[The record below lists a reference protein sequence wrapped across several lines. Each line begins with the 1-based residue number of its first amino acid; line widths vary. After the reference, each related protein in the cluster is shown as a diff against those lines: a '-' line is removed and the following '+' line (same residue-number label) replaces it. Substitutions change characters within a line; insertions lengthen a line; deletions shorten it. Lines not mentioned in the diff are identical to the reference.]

1 MPYRPKTSR
10 LWHYDFQIRG
20 RRFCGS
26 CGTTDFEEAKAVEAA
41 ARVRART
48 APEVT
53 GRFTLSE
60 ALGTYFTDVAQGQSS
75 AATTLSQCRA
85 ILAVLDGAR
94 PMDSLTNADLM
105 RFVAT
110 RRAQVS
116 DATVNRHLQ
125 ALGRALRHMARIHG
139 ATMPPIDIRS
149 LQRAEPE
156 ERVRE
161 LTTADQERLFQHLRL
176 DLHPMVKFALMTGA
190 RLSTIIGLRWSD
202 IDDGNGRVTFRIKQ
216 SRTMRF
222 PLSPE
227 IRALLSA
234 LPRADAPDDRP
245 FVFTY
250 QDHSSKALTRRAI
263 RQNSH
268 IFDDFRAALTAAGI
282 DDFRFH
288 DLRHTFATRLLRR
301 TGNIKLV
308 SRLLGHTKVETTSR
322 YAHVLDGDLAAA
334 LDGFSVL
341 TNSEPRRNSRSRK
354 NKQANS

>member
-1 MPYRPKTSR
+1 MPYRPKGSR
-10 LWHYDFQIRG
+10 HWHYDFQIRG
-20 RRFCGS
+20 RRFHGS
-26 CGTTDFEEAKAVEAA
+26 CGTQVYEEAKAIEAA
-41 ARVRART
+41 ARVRARS

-75 AATTLSQCRA
+75 AATTLSQFKA
-85 ILAVLDGAR
+85 ILAVIDGAR

-105 RFVAT
+105 RLVAT

-125 ALGRALRHMARIHG
+125 ALGRALRHMTRIHG
-139 ATMPPIDIRS
+139 ATMPAIDIRA

-161 LTTADQERLFQHLRL
+161 MTIAEQERLFQHLRP

-202 IDDGNGRVTFRIKQ
+202 IDFGNERLTFRLKQ
-216 SRTMRF
+216 DRTMRF

-227 IRALLSA
+227 IKALLSA
-234 LPRADAPDDRP
+234 LPRADLAEDRP

-250 QDHSSKALTRRAI
+250 QDHSSKAKTRQRI

-268 IFDDFRAALTAAGI
+268 IFDDFRAAIAAAGI

-322 YAHVLDGDLAAA
+322 YAHVLDADMADA
-334 LDGFSVL
+334 LQGFSVL
-341 TNSEPRRNSRSRK
+341 TNSEPRRKSRSRSK
-354 NKQANS
+354 

>member
-1 MPYRPKTSR
+1 MPYRPKGSKY
-10 LWHYDFQIRG
+10 WHYDFQIRG
-20 RRFCGS
+20 RRFHGS
-26 CGTTDFEEAKAVEAA
+26 CDTEIFEEAKAVEAA
-41 ARVRART
+41 ARVRAKS

-75 AATTLSQCRA
+75 AATTMSQFKA
-85 ILAVLDGAR
+85 ILAILDGAR
-94 PMDSLTNADLM
+94 PMESLTNADLM

-110 RRAQVS
+110 RRAEVS

-125 ALGRALRHMARIHG
+125 ALSRALRHMARIHG
-139 ATMPPIDIRS
+139 ATLPPIDIKV

-161 LTTADQERLFQHLRL
+161 MTITEQERLFAHLRL

-202 IDDGNGRVTFRIKQ
+202 IDYGNERMNFRLKQ
-216 SRTMRF
+216 ARSMRF

-227 IRALLSA
+227 ILALLSA
-234 LPRADAPDDRP
+234 LPRADVAEDKP

-250 QDHSSKALTRRAI
+250 QDHSSKAKIRQRI

-268 IFDDFRAALTAAGI
+268 IFDDFRAAITAAEI
-282 DDFRFH
+282 DNFRFH

-322 YAHVLDGDLAAA
+322 YAHVLDSDMAHA
-334 LDGFSVL
+334 LQGFCVL
-341 TNSEPRRNSRSRK
+341 TNSEPRRKSRRRAK
-354 NKQANS
+354 